1 MKTVEFQLDGQVYH
15 LILNGA
21 ALFDAYDEFGT
32 KGDLL
37 DLVTGTSRESFDHT
51 CWMLVKL
58 AQQGEAVRRFQG
70 EDPMPMLTPMQAQR
84 LLGPVDVVRARAAIR
99 AAFAQGFERE
109 APDEEEEIDLGL
121 AELQKKTGLASR
133 GRGSSNGRRRFWD
146 SLFGRA

>member
-70 EDPMPMLTPMQAQR
+70 EEPSPMLTPMQAQR
-84 LLGPVDVVRARAAIR
+84 MLTPVDVVRARAAIR
-99 AAFAQGFERE
+99 AAVAIGFERE

-133 GRGSSNGRRRFWD
+133 GRGSFSGPLKFWA